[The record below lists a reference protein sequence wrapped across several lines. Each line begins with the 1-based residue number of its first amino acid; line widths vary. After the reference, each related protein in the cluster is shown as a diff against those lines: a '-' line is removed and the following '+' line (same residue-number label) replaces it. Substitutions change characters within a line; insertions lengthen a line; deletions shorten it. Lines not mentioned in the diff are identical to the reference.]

1 MKTKFLSRKF
11 SWRRVGIGVLIG
23 AIIIFIIAGIFLILA
38 QYGLLT
44 PRV

>member
-1 MKTKFLSRKF
+1 MKIKFLSRKF

-23 AIIIFIIAGIFLILA
+23 AVLIFILAGIFFILA

-44 PRV
+44 PRA